1 MAVPPS
7 GAPGRPLSCSST
19 LETQVGLLV
28 RSILS
33 QILALLSKIRIVP
46 LCKLPVS
53 LAPPHGAVTLPSDLD
68 LPTLLPRPLHQ
79 LLLCLSGVTR
89 RFWQPL
95 LWLTFHTVDKGI
107 ENYWMPY
114 QSLRLFS
121 GEVPGDCSFARSLI
135 SLVPKPQNMHNVDVG
150 YPYLLLER
158 AKSITL
164 PKSVTSTELLFPA
177 QLLTSPENTEL
188 FEKLDFDVKRLSQ
201 QP

>member
-1 MAVPPS
+1 M
-7 GAPGRPLSCSST
+7 
-19 LETQVGLLV
+19 ETQVGLLV

-33 QILALLSKIRIVP
+33 QILALLSKIWIVP
-46 LCKLPVS
+46 LCKLTLS
-53 LAPPHGAVTLPSDLD
+53 RAPPHGAVMLPSDLD
-68 LPTLLPRPLHQ
+68 LPTPLPWPLHQ

-89 RFWQPL
+89 RFWQPF
-95 LWLTFHTVDKGI
+95 LWLTFYTVDKSI

-135 SLVPKPQNMHNVDVG
+135 SLVPKPQNMHNIDVG
-150 YPYLLLER
+150 YPCLLLEH
-158 AKSITL
+158 AKSITTL
-164 PKSVTSTELLFPA
+164 PKSVTFTELLFPA